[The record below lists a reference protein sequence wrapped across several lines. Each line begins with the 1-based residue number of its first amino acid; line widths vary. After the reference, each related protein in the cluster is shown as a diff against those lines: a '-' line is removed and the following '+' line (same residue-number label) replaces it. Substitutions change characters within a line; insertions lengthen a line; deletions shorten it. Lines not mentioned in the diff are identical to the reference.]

1 MKTDFIDE
9 SANDDRS
16 LFPGIRLDDAIP
28 KATNLV
34 DIVTGDVGVNADR
47 VRRWR
52 RELDLDLIQ

>member
-1 MKTDFIDE
+1 MKTDLIDE
-9 SANDDRS
+9 PANDARS
-16 LFPGIRLDDAIP
+16 LFPGIRLGEAFP

-47 VRRWR
+47 IRRWR